1 MRPPL
6 TDIRELVRMLAAQA
20 PSLAAELLPH
30 GRKDGHEWRVGS
42 IHGEPGRSMAMR
54 LTGPRAGVWC
64 DFASGEAGDALDLV
78 AAVLFAGDKRQA
90 VAWARRWLGLD
101 DSGADP
107 EDAARRR
114 RLTERALTR
123 APELDDTAARQRTQH
138 AAIAMWLSAH
148 PRIAGTPVD
157 GYLRARAI
165 DLGELGRQPRAL
177 RFHPALWHQP
187 SGQKFPAM
195 LAAITN
201 ENGAHV
207 ATHRTWLAQDARTGQ
222 WRKAPIE
229 PAKMVYGPM
238 KGGTIRLWRGASNK
252 PLAEAPPDDVVAI
265 AEGIEDALTVA
276 LACPEWRV
284 LVAVSIGNMAS
295 IVLPPQCSEIV
306 LIADRDGENPQTR
319 KAREAALDRWLNEGR
334 AVRVAEPPRG
344 FKDWNA
350 WLQAEAA
357 TAAVTGK
364 KQSTEDGA
372 A

>member
-30 GRKDGHEWRVGS
+30 GRKDGHEWRCGS
-42 IHGEPGRSMAMR
+42 LHGEPGRSLAVH
-54 LTGPRAGVWC
+54 LSGPKAGVWC

-78 AAVLFAGDKRQA
+78 AAVHFSGDKGRA
-90 VAWARRWLGLD
+90 VAWSRRWLGLD
-101 DSGADP
+101 AGTDP
-107 EDAARRR
+107 DDAERRR
-114 RLTERALTR
+114 RLTQRALSR
-123 APELDDTAARQRTQH
+123 APSADDQAARQQSQR
-138 AAIAMWLSAH
+138 AAIAMWLNAA
-148 PRIAGTPVD
+148 PRFAPQ
-157 GYLRARAI
+157 LM
-165 DLGELGRQPRAL
+165 
-177 RFHPALWHQP
+177 HP

-201 ENGAHV
+201 ENGAQIG
-207 ATHRTWLAQDARTGQ
+207 THRTWLAQDARTGR
-222 WRKAPIE
+222 WGKAPVE
-229 PAKMVYGPM
+229 PAKASYGAV
-238 KGGTIRLWRGASNK
+238 KGGTIRLWRGASSK
-252 PLAEAPPDDVVAI
+252 PLIEAPPDDVVAI

-276 LACPEWRV
+276 LACPDWRV
-284 LVAVSIGNMAS
+284 LAAVSIGNMAA
-295 IVLPPQCSEIV
+295 IVLPPQCSDIV

-319 KAREAALDRWLNEGR
+319 RAREAALDRWLNEGR

-357 TAAVTGK
+357 AEAATGE
-364 KQSTEDGA
+364 KQATEDGA

>member
-30 GRKDGHEWRVGS
+30 GRKDGHEWRCGS
-42 IHGEPGRSMAMR
+42 LHGEPGRSLAVH
-54 LTGPRAGVWC
+54 LSGPKAGVWC

-78 AAVLFAGDKRQA
+78 AAVHFSGDKGRA
-90 VAWARRWLGLD
+90 VAWSRRWLGLD
-101 DSGADP
+101 AGTDP
-107 EDAARRR
+107 DDAERRR
-114 RLTERALTR
+114 RLTQRALSR
-123 APELDDTAARQRTQH
+123 APSADDQAARQQSQR
-138 AAIAMWLSAH
+138 AAIAMWLNAA
-148 PRIAGTPVD
+148 PRIGGTPVD
-157 GYLRARAI
+157 AYLRARAI
-165 DLGELGRQPRAL
+165 DLGQLGRQPRAL
-177 RFHPALWHQP
+177 RFAPQLMHP

-201 ENGAHV
+201 ENGAQIG
-207 ATHRTWLAQDARTGQ
+207 THRTWLAQDARTGR
-222 WRKAPIE
+222 WGKAPVE
-229 PAKMVYGPM
+229 PAKASYGAV
-238 KGGTIRLWRGASNK
+238 KGGTIRLWRGASSK
-252 PLAEAPPDDVVAI
+252 PLIEAPPDDVVAI

-276 LACPEWRV
+276 LACPDWRV
-284 LVAVSIGNMAS
+284 LAAVSIGNMAA
-295 IVLPPQCSEIV
+295 IVLPPQCSDIV

-319 KAREAALDRWLNEGR
+319 RAREAALDRWLNEGR

-357 TAAVTGK
+357 AEAATGE
-364 KQSTEDGA
+364 KQATEDGA